1 MRKGFKWAGMWFG
14 AIIAGTFLAIGLVD
28 ADAAM
33 ASTTSCTTGTYAG
46 YCGTQVSA
54 TGGSVNRLL
63 NF

>member
-1 MRKGFKWAGMWFG
+1 MWFG